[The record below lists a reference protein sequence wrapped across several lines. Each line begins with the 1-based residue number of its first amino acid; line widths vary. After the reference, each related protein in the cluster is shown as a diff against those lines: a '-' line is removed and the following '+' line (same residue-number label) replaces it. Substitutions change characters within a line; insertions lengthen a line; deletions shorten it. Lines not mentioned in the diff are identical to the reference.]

1 LPLLTLATLLFLVL
15 CDFIAGCTGATAV
28 LTFLLTELVGC
39 IGATALLTFLLTEL
53 VGCTGAT
60 AVLTFLLTEL
70 VGCTGA
76 TAVLTFLLTVLL
88 FFLILLRGTS
98 SPAPCTITISPSE
111 LLSSLILSEGW
122 VVGVYISNVKM

>member
-1 LPLLTLATLLFLVL
+1 MPLLTLATLLFLVL

-39 IGATALLTFLLTEL
+39 IGATAL
-53 VGCTGAT
+53 
-60 AVLTFLLTEL
+60 LTFLLTEL